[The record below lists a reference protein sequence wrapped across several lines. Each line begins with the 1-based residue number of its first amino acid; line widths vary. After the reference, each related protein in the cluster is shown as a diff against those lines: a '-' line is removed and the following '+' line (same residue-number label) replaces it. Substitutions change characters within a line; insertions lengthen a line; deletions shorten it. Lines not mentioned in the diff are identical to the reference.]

1 MTDGLNAGE
10 WRQFG
15 AATAPATSSP
25 SHRANAPA
33 HSDPLHLKSRPAGL
47 AKERERA
54 AEIVSASK
62 GVVAGAFEDLR
73 FGRKLNV
80 GDLEPV
86 VLAISSSVTR
96 NATALPS
103 VTRMKERHEYTYLH
117 SIAVCG
123 LMVGLARE
131 LQLGA
136 ALTMD
141 IGLAGLLHD
150 VGKVRVPLAL
160 LDKPGPLDLEEYATV
175 QQHTLRG
182 HELLCDAGIES
193 EIVLDVCLH
202 HHERPDGKGYPSG
215 ISAQTLGVH
224 ARMGAVCDVYDAVT
238 STRSY
243 KERWSPGAALEWM
256 AGAQGQFD
264 ARVLRAF
271 REMISIFPVGA
282 LVRLESQ
289 NLAVV
294 LNDRADDPSYPDV
307 CRFHCTRTAQPLPP
321 EVVGTRADPIVGIE
335 LASRWGLK
343 DWEARRAEILRAFG
357 GF

>member
-1 MTDGLNAGE
+1 MTDGLHAGE

-15 AATAPATSSP
+15 ARPEPEAEPAPQRAAAHA
-25 SHRANAPA
+25 SH
-33 HSDPLHLKSRPAGL
+33 DPLHLKSRRAGL
-47 AKERERA
+47 AKERDRA
-54 AEIVSASK
+54 ADIVAASK

-86 VLAISSSVTR
+86 VLAISASVAR

-131 LQLGA
+131 LGLDA

-150 VGKVRVPLAL
+150 VGKVRVPVAL
-160 LDKPGPLDLEEYATV
+160 LDKPGPLDLDEYATV

-215 ISAQTLGVH
+215 ISAQTLSVH

-289 NLAVV
+289 TLAVV
-294 LNDRADDPSYPDV
+294 LNERPDDPSYPDV
-307 CRFHCTRTAQPLPP
+307 CRFHCARTGQPLAA
-321 EVVGTRADPIVGIE
+321 EIVGTRADPIVGIE

-343 DWEARRAEILRAFG
+343 DWEARRAEILRAFA